1 MIPPR
6 NFPPGLLKLVELNG
20 KEIVRV
26 HAEFP
31 STARY
36 REKIQSLRNDMLMVN
51 PKLDL
56 QIREN
61 NA

>member
-6 NFPPGLLKLVELNG
+6 SFPPGTLKLVEYKDG
-20 KEIVRV
+20 EQPKV
-26 HAEFP
+26 HAELP
-31 STARY
+31 TSTRN
-36 REKIQSLRNDMLMVN
+36 RMRIQQMRNDLLMVDS
-51 PKLDL
+51 KMDL

>member
-6 NFPPGLLKLVELNG
+6 NFPPGTLKLVEYRDG
-20 KEIVRV
+20 KPFKT
-26 HAEFP
+26 HAELP
-31 STARY
+31 SSTRN
-36 REKIQSLRNDMLMVN
+36 RTRIQQMRNDLLMVDS
-51 PKLDL
+51 KMDL

>member
-6 NFPPGLLKLVELNG
+6 NFPPGTLKLIEMTGSEVT
-20 KEIVRV
+20 KV
-26 HAEFP
+26 HAELP
-31 STARY
+31 STTRN
-36 REKIQSLRNDMLMVN
+36 RTRIQQMRNDLLMTN
-51 PKLDL
+51 SRLDL

>member
-6 NFPPGLLKLVELNG
+6 NFPPGILELVELEG
-20 KEIVRV
+20 KEIVKV
-26 HAEFP
+26 HAELP
-31 STARY
+31 STSRY
-36 REKIQSLRNDMLMVN
+36 REKIQNMRNDLLMVN

-61 NA
+61 SA